1 MQKMLSFISL
11 FYFSPPPVSTAPGFS
26 NDSGKN
32 VERKKKKKKSK
43 KLKKSE
49 ILARLSFLE
58 SSESGQDREAKAKEE
73 AELERIQE
81 LSSGR
86 PRFF

>member
-1 MQKMLSFISL
+1 MQKYCHFLRAK
-11 FYFSPPPVSTAPGFS
+11 VSTAPGFV
-26 NDSGKN
+26 NDSGKMS
-32 VERKKKKKKSK
+32 ERKKKKSK

-58 SSESGQDREAKAKEE
+58 KSESASEVKAKEE

-81 LSSGR
+81 LSSGGWR
-86 PRFF
+86 L